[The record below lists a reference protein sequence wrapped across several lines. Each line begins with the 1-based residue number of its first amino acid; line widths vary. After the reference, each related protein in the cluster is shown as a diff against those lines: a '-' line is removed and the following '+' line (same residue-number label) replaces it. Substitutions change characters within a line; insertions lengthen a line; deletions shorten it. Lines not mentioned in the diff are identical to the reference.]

1 MYSEPKTDPTNKA
14 ELIIAISGLFKSFN
28 NIPVLSG
35 IDLEVFKG
43 QNTVVLG
50 RSGSGKSVLIKII
63 AGLLKPD
70 AGSVMVMGKEVDK
83 LSKKDLRALRL
94 KIGFMFQDSALWDS
108 MTVYDNIKFSF
119 VRYFENLRQ
128 NEVKLAIKEI
138 LDSLGLEG
146 LENKMPA
153 QLSGGQRKRVG
164 IARTLILHPDLM
176 LYDEPT
182 AGLDPITSEEI
193 NELIRVVQKRY
204 NTTSIIITHDLTC
217 AKATGD
223 EIAMLHE
230 GKFIRKGDFSYVFN
244 CDDQRITSFYNY
256 NFIS

>member
-1 MYSEPKTDPTNKA
+1 MDEACIVSRKLTPTNKA

-153 QLSGGQRKRVG
+153 QL
-164 IARTLILHPDLM
+164 
-176 LYDEPT
+176 
-182 AGLDPITSEEI
+182 
-193 NELIRVVQKRY
+193 
-204 NTTSIIITHDLTC
+204 
-217 AKATGD
+217 
-223 EIAMLHE
+223 
-230 GKFIRKGDFSYVFN
+230 
-244 CDDQRITSFYNY
+244 
-256 NFIS
+256 